1 MQDTFSLDALR
12 DLDWGPELLLIVT
25 LTFVARFIALRLL
38 TSLGRHFART
48 TNVWDDALL
57 EAARRPL
64 SWLILIFG
72 LLAAISISEGYIDD
86 ELFSVTNIT
95 LARQVSLVVLIAWFL
110 VRFISL
116 AEERVRQRI
125 LSGGAEQSS
134 QSSLD
139 PTTLVALA
147 KLLRLSVVVSAV
159 LVLLPTLGIQITA
172 LLAFGGVGGI
182 AVGFAAQDLLANFF
196 GGFMIYLDRPF
207 AIGDWIRSPDREI
220 EGTVETIGWRLTVVR
235 TFDKR
240 PLYIPNSVFNKLAL
254 ENPSRMTNRR
264 IKETIGIRYKDAAKM
279 GAIVADVKTM
289 LKAHEDIDTT
299 QTLIVNFVAYSA
311 SSLDFFI
318 YTFTKTTNWI
328 EFHEIKQD
336 VMLKIIGIVHAHGAD
351 FAFPTRT
358 LDGLE
363 QLRMAAGPDA

>member
-1 MQDTFSLDALR
+1 MDTLLTFELLQDLE
-12 DLDWGPELLLIVT
+12 WGPELLLIVT
-25 LTFVARFIALRLL
+25 LTFLGRFIAMRLL
-38 TSLGRHFART
+38 KVLAKHFAKT

-64 SWLILIFG
+64 SWLILSFG
-72 LLAAISISEGYIDD
+72 LLLAIGISDGYVDQT
-86 ELFSVTNIT
+86 LFSANNLN
-95 LARQVSLVVLIAWFL
+95 LARQVTLVVLIAWFL

-125 LSGGAEQSS
+125 LAGEMGSESG
-134 QSSLD
+134 LD
-139 PTTLVALA
+139 PTTVVALA

-240 PLYIPNSVFNKLAL
+240 PLYIPNSAFNKLAL
-254 ENPSRMTNRR
+254 ENPSRMSNRR
-264 IKETIGIRYKDAAKM
+264 IKETIGIRYSDASKM
-279 GAIVADVKTM
+279 AVIVADVKAM
-289 LKAHEDIDTT
+289 LQNHEAIDTR
-299 QTLIVNFVAYSA
+299 QTLIVNFVAYSS

-328 EFHEIKQD
+328 EYHEIKQD
-336 VMLKIIGIVHAHGAD
+336 VMLKIIAIVHEHGAD

-363 QLRMAAGPDA
+363 ALRQVAGPDA